1 MILVTGTVFAQEEL
15 GRALDR
21 AHEHG
26 LDMTHGH
33 DLDMTYRQALDC
45 PMVDKRIIGELTD
58 MQPEISSWEECGEL
72 KHKQNDEKLPS
83 QNFLLGPIKK
93 HLVCLTATF
102 TSPPCF
108 HFSHNVRGCACLQVL
123 DPDNQRNLSSL
134 LLLPLVLDDWNC

>member
-21 AHEHG
+21 THEHG

-33 DLDMTYRQALDC
+33 DLDMTHRHGLDMTYRQALDC

-72 KHKQNDEKLPS
+72 KHKQNDENWLKIVPFSKLFVQLKTSCLFDSYVHFTPLFS
-83 QNFLLGPIKK
+83 FQPQCAWLCMTASFGP
-93 HLVCLTATF
+93 
-102 TSPPCF
+102 
-108 HFSHNVRGCACLQVL
+108 
-123 DPDNQRNLSSL
+123 
-134 LLLPLVLDDWNC
+134 

>member
-21 AHEHG
+21 THEHG

-33 DLDMTYRQALDC
+33 DLDMTHRHGLDMTYRQALDC

-72 KHKQNDEKLPS
+72 KHKQNDENWLKIAPFSKLFAWS
-83 QNFLLGPIKK
+83 N
-93 HLVCLTATF
+93 
-102 TSPPCF
+102 
-108 HFSHNVRGCACLQVL
+108 
-123 DPDNQRNLSSL
+123 
-134 LLLPLVLDDWNC
+134 